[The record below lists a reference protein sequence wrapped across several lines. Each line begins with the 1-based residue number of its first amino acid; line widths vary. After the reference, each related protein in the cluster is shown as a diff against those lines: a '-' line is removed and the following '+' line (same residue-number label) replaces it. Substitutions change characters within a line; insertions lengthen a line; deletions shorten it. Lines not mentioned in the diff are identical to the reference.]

1 VEAAA
6 LRQFPERYRL
16 FTFKQR
22 PIEAGLAN
30 DALESA
36 THEWIVERNGN
47 CNGCSLRLQL
57 HNTVTTA
64 LAQGDESAPF
74 ENLAGFDA

>member
-1 VEAAA
+1 MEAAA

-30 DALESA
+30 DVLESA
-36 THEWIVERNGN
+36 THEWIVERNGDG
-47 CNGCSLRLQL
+47 NGCSLRLQL
-57 HNTVTTA
+57 HNSVTAA
-64 LAQGDESAPF
+64 LAHGDESASF
-74 ENLAGFDA
+74 KNLAGFGT